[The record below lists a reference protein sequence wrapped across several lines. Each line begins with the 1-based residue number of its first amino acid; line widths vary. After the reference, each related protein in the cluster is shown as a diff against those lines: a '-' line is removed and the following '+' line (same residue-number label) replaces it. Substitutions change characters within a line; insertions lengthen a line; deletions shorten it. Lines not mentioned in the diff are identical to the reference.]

1 MSTDDDSHRPDD
13 TENPLEEIFRSMR
26 IKREEYEKET
36 LNNRPF
42 QDGLRYLEGITAD
55 LLTAQ
60 SYLRLQGTRYG
71 AAEDYL
77 MFRFAPHLS
86 ESVLAVTMSA
96 KEGLQNAARRE
107 LRFLLEA
114 AVKLS
119 SRDFHT
125 DAKTFEARLAGLA
138 DRGKRFED
146 YVGELRYFDEFEQP
160 QEANAA
166 ILSLYGDLSLYV
178 HAAVPQFQHA
188 MIRTD
193 KGEDPGMESVATIN
207 RFNSLAFQVYDLVLV
222 RMFYGLGVS
231 MAGDIFTTVLDDEP
245 KWRFHKGKFVSR
257 MSRCFDYKHERRVR
271 RGEI

>member
-1 MSTDDDSHRPDD
+1 
-13 TENPLEEIFRSMR
+13 MR
-26 IKREEYEKET
+26 VKRENYEKDT
-36 LNNRPF
+36 LNSRPF
-42 QDGLRYLEGITAD
+42 QDALRYLEGISAD
-55 LLTAQ
+55 LLSAQ
-60 SYLRLQGTRYG
+60 SYIRLQGTRYS

-86 ESVLAVTMSA
+86 ESVLAVTMNA

-125 DAKTFEARLAGLA
+125 DAKTFEERLAGLA

-146 YVGELRYFDEFEQP
+146 YASELRYFDEFEKP

-166 ILSLYGDLSLYV
+166 ISSLYGDLSLYV
-178 HAAVPQFQHA
+178 HAAVPQFQSA
-188 MIRTD
+188 MTRSD
-193 KGEDPGMESVATIN
+193 KGEDPGMESVATLN

-222 RMFYGLGVS
+222 RMFYALGLS

-245 KWRFHKGKFVSR
+245 KWRFHKGKFISR

-271 RGEI
+271 RGEIS